1 MTSESHSGP
10 PSAAPDNPV
19 ASRRDLVA
27 AAVTI
32 AVVAGATDAAQ
43 AQTGSTVRR
52 FDPPGMTSPP
62 TYNHV
67 VEVNGPHRV
76 VYIAGQTGVDKDGKM
91 AQGFR
96 AQAVQVMENIKIA
109 LAAVGGSFENV
120 VKLNSYLVDIATN
133 QPTYRDVRASY
144 FSGKAALPAS
154 TSVGVPALAQAGFL
168 IEVEAIAVLPPKA

>member
-1 MTSESHSGP
+1 MASQSQSQSHSRP
-10 PSAAPDNPV
+10 PSAPADNPV
-19 ASRRDLVA
+19 ASRRDIVA

-32 AVVAGATDAAQ
+32 VAVAGAAEAAQ
-43 AQTGSTVRR
+43 AQTGSSVRR

-109 LAAVGGSFENV
+109 LSAVGGSFDNV
-120 VKLNSYLVDIATN
+120 VKLNKVQAVDDRDLN
-133 QPTYRDVRASY
+133 FPTGQQSLPTE
-144 FSGKAALPAS
+144 GKAIKF
-154 TSVGVPALAQAGFL
+154 LAHCNKTCQNRL
-168 IEVEAIAVLPPKA
+168 